1 MYFAT
6 HFVFV
11 DCAAIYQHPG
21 NFSDVST
28 RKISS
33 ADMNRIQEALESA
46 ILNASSPLPAPTAWV
61 SIHKNKP
68 RRASG
73 KQAQGGVVE
82 QPKTVRIPPLA
93 SLSIMQ
99 ADTIPCPALPC
110 PADIDDLLPAPP
122 HNAAPTVYATEETER
137 ASNPQTMPADTTND
151 VSETPDASGVSV
163 VVAVDVVVSDSPP
176 PARTLQRQ
184 KINPNQIHKSTPH
197 AITLPLSGRAVWIA
211 ALALLGAIGGLL
223 AQTW

>member
-1 MYFAT
+1 MYQNTA
-6 HFVFV
+6 
-11 DCAAIYQHPG
+11 

-33 ADMNRIQEALESA
+33 ADMERIQHALESA
-46 ILNASSPLPAPTAWV
+46 VLNTSKPLPAPTAWV

-68 RRASG
+68 RRSAA
-73 KQAQGGVVE
+73 KEPQGVSIE

-93 SLSIMQ
+93 SLSIQ
-99 ADTIPCPALPC
+99 ADTVPCPSLPC
-110 PADIDDLLPAPP
+110 PADIDALLPPPP
-122 HNAAPTVYATEETER
+122 HPTALAACEPENTELPHSPCDAANKTPDETTH
-137 ASNPQTMPADTTND
+137 QTTD
-151 VSETPDASGVSV
+151 ETPDTSSISV

-176 PARTLQRQ
+176 PARTIQRQ
-184 KINPNQIHKSTPH
+184 KINRNHIPKSTPH